1 MVSLGLGGEKSQL
14 STDYSRPL
22 LYRGGRGRM
31 WCSIKD
37 GRLQGLDGGSEL
49 SWFFTFGS
57 KMVIPGPE
65 GRYARPKGMGV

>member
-1 MVSLGLGGEKSQL
+1 MGRSHNYPRTTPGLYFTGEEGVECGVASKMEDFS
-14 STDYSRPL
+14 
-22 LYRGGRGRM
+22 
-31 WCSIKD
+31 
-37 GRLQGLDGGSEL
+37 QGLDGGSEL